1 MVRHIV
7 DDEDLNL
14 QDLIFILIFFFII
27 AQTLIVFQKH
37 EDLLIPP
44 KVDDK
49 INKSPKDKDIDLN
62 TVIIDHKSNIYTL
75 IKNHG
80 RDSVLKGFDSLSED
94 EIPIYMDP
102 MEGKDKWLPSEKS
115 TAHNDIVDKIT
126 NLKMEV
132 GFEKPQLGLIAD
144 HRARYG
150 TIFQINMA
158 VTELISAEQV
168 RPEVKWKVLEEGKS
182 APTEAEK

>member
-1 MVRHIV
+1 MVKHIM

-14 QDLIFILIFFFII
+14 QDLIFIIIFFFII

-49 INKSPKDKDIDLN
+49 ITKSPKDKDVDLI

-75 IKNHG
+75 VKHHG
-80 RDSVLKGFDSLSED
+80 RNSVLKGFDALSPD
-94 EIPIYMDP
+94 EIPIYLDP
-102 MEGKDKWLPSEKS
+102 VEGKDKWLESEEK
-115 TAHNDIVDKIT
+115 TAHNKIVEKIV

-144 HRARYG
+144 HRSRYG

-158 VTELISAEQV
+158 VTELISGEHV
-168 RPEVKWKVLEEGKS
+168 RPEVKWKVLEDGKA